1 MFDFIRKHT
10 KVTMGLL
17 FLLIVPSFV
26 LLGMNDHS
34 RTSDSSGSV
43 ARVDGQNITQADW
56 DAAHRAEVDKIRV
69 AMPTIDVKLL
79 DSPEARYATLERMVR
94 DRVLAVAATKSLLTT
109 SDQRLA
115 RELQGNPQIAALRK
129 PDGSLD
135 MDRYRQLLSAQGMT
149 PDMFEASVRAD
160 LSTRQVMTGVTATGF
175 SSAGVADS
183 ALNAYFEKR
192 ELQLARFSPAS
203 YAAKLKPTDADL
215 EQYYQANQPLFRAA
229 EQASIEYVLL
239 DAEAVSKTIAVNPQ
253 DLKTYYDQNIERLS
267 GAEERRA
274 SHILINAAKTAPAVD
289 REVAK
294 AKATELLAQV
304 RKAPATFA
312 EIARKNSQDTGSAAQ
327 GGDLDFFSR
336 GAMVK
341 PFEDAA
347 FSLKKDEISDLVE
360 SDFGYHIIRLTD
372 IKSPKQ
378 RSFEEMRPS
387 LEVELKKQQVQQ
399 KFAES
404 AEVFTNAVYEQPDNL
419 KSVAERLKLDIR
431 SASNLG
437 REPVPNATGPLAN
450 PKFLTALFSA
460 DALENKRNTEA
471 IEVGPNQLAAG
482 RVVQYTPARTRPL
495 ADVKENVRVR
505 WLAARSAEEARKEGS
520 AKLADWKANAAAAT
534 LPESFVISRADAKN
548 LPGSV
553 LEAALRADPAAL
565 PAFIGVDLGRQG
577 YVVLKVTGVLPRDPR
592 DATVTQQERAQY
604 AQWWT
609 AAESLAYYKLMQERY
624 KVEIRAPKPASSQGM
639 TQANASQAAAM

>member
-1 MFDFIRKHT
+1 
-10 KVTMGLL
+10 
-17 FLLIVPSFV
+17 
-26 LLGMNDHS
+26 
-34 RTSDSSGSV
+34 
-43 ARVDGQNITQADW
+43 
-56 DAAHRAEVDKIRV
+56 
-69 AMPTIDVKLL
+69 
-79 DSPEARYATLERMVR
+79 
-94 DRVLAVAATKSLLTT
+94 LLTT

-192 ELQLARFSPAS
+192 ELQLARFNPAT

-215 EQYYQANQPLFRAA
+215 DQFYQANQPLFRAA

-239 DAEAVSKTIAVNPQ
+239 DADAVSKTIAVNAQ

-274 SHILINAAKTAPAVD
+274 SHILINAPKTAAAAE
-289 REVAK
+289 REAAK
-294 AKATELLAQV
+294 AKASELLAQV
-304 RKAPATFA
+304 RKAPESFA
-312 EIARKNSQDTGSAAQ
+312 ETARKNSQDTGSAAQ

-347 FSLKKDEISDLVE
+347 FSLKKGEISDLVE

-372 IKSPKQ
+372 IKTPKQ
-378 RSFEEMRPS
+378 RSFEAMRPS
-387 LEVELKKQQVQQ
+387 LEAEMKKQQVQQ

-404 AEVFTNAVYEQPDNL
+404 AEVFTNAVYEQPDSL

-431 SASNLG
+431 SAKNVS

-450 PKFLTALFSA
+450 PRFLAALFSA

-471 IEVGPNQLAAG
+471 IEVGPNQMAAG
-482 RVVQYTPARTRPL
+482 RVVQYTPARTLPL
-495 ADVKENVRVR
+495 ADVKENVRTR
-505 WLAARSAEEARKEGS
+505 WIAARSAEEARKEGQT
-520 AKLADWKANAAAAT
+520 KLADWKANVATAT
-534 LPESFVISRADAKN
+534 LPESYVISRADAKN
-548 LPGSV
+548 LPGPV
-553 LEAALRADPAAL
+553 LDASLRADPAAL
-565 PAFIGVDLGRQG
+565 PAFVGVDLGSQG
-577 YVVLKVTGVLPRDPR
+577 YAVVKVTSVLPRDPR
-592 DATVTQQERAQY
+592 DTTVTQQERAQY

-609 AAESLAYYKLMQERY
+609 AAESLAYYKLMQERF
-624 KVEIRAPKPASSQGM
+624 KVEIRAPKPAPGPGM
-639 TQANASQAAAM
+639 TQANATQAASR

>member
-10 KVTMGLL
+10 KITMWLL

-26 LLGMNDHS
+26 LLGLNDHNRS
-34 RTSDSSGSV
+34 GDSSATV
-43 ARVDGQNITQADW
+43 ARVDGKNITQADW
-56 DAAHRAEVDKIRV
+56 DAAHRVEVDQIR
-69 AMPTIDVKLL
+69 ASMPTLDMKLL

-94 DRVLAVAATKSLLTT
+94 DRVMAAAAAKSLLTT

-135 MDRYRQLLSAQGMT
+135 MERYRQLVGAQGMT

-192 ELQLARFSPAS
+192 ELQLARFSPAT

-215 EQYYQANQPLFRAA
+215 ERFYQASQALFRAP
-229 EQASIEYVLL
+229 EQASIEYVVL
-239 DAEAVSKTIAVNPQ
+239 DADAVSKAIVVNAQ

-267 GAEERRA
+267 GPEERRA
-274 SHILINAAKTAPAVD
+274 SHILINAPKTAPAAE
-289 REVAK
+289 RAAAK
-294 AKATELLAQV
+294 AKATELLALV
-304 RKAPATFA
+304 RKSPETFA
-312 EIARKNSQDTGSAAQ
+312 DTARKNSQDTGSATQ
-327 GGDLDFFSR
+327 GGDLDFFAR

-347 FSLKKDEISDLVE
+347 FSLKKGEISDLVE

-372 IKSPKQ
+372 IKTPKQ
-378 RSFEEMRPS
+378 RSFEEMRPT
-387 LEVELKKQQVQQ
+387 LEADLKKQQVQQ
-399 KFAES
+399 KFAEA
-404 AEVFTNAVYEQPDNL
+404 AELFTNAVYEQPDSL

-431 SASNLG
+431 SASNVSRNPL
-437 REPVPNATGPLAN
+437 PNVTGPLAN
-450 PKFLTALFSA
+450 PRFLAALFST
-460 DALENKRNTEA
+460 DSIEKKRNTEA

-482 RVVQYTPARTRPL
+482 RVVQYTPVRTLPL
-495 ADVKENVRVR
+495 AEVKENVRSR
-505 WLAARSAEEARKEGS
+505 WIAARSAEDARKEGS
-520 AKLADWKANAAAAT
+520 AKLAEWKANAATAA
-534 LPESFVISRADAKN
+534 LPESLVISRIDAKN
-548 LPGSV
+548 LPGPV
-553 LEAALRADPAAL
+553 LDAVLRADPATL
-565 PAFIGVDLGRQG
+565 PALVGVDLGGQG
-577 YVVLKVTGVLPRDPR
+577 YAVVKVNKVLPRDPR
-592 DATVTQQERAQY
+592 DAAAAEKERAQY

-609 AAESLAYYKLMQERY
+609 AAESLAYYKMIQERF
-624 KVEIRAPKPASSQGM
+624 KVEITAPRPVPGQGVTEAIA
-639 TQANASQAAAM
+639 TQAETR